1 MVRQPSGDNIEH
13 VCRCTASDV
22 RKQVGTHAKEVRAG
36 NCPISVSIYKSMGG
50 VNQLDA
56 VIAFY
61 SIHKIFFHF
70 VDMVIVVSWLLYRRD
85 CDSLGVPVKQR
96 MDLLKFKFY
105 IAPCLL
111 KQGKGITVKQRG
123 IASSSSVED
132 KLECIKKRANQ
143 TRASRWHPYGQYR

>member
-1 MVRQPSGDNIEH
+1 
-13 VCRCTASDV
+13 
-22 RKQVGTHAKEVRAG
+22 
-36 NCPISVSIYKSMGG
+36 MGG

-56 VIAFY
+56 LIAFY

-85 CDSLGVPVKQR
+85 CASLGVPVKQR